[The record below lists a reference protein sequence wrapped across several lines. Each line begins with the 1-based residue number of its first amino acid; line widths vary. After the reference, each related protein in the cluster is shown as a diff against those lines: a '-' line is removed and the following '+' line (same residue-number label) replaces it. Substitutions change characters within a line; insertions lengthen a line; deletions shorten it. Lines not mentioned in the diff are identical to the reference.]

1 MRSGPRGARLLRR
14 SAMASSASAPEA
26 PAGPDDDIAS
36 RRFDGLSIRDKRGR
50 DTATVRV
57 DVTRKGVKLEGADGV
72 LGNFPFHSI
81 GSWARASDD
90 ALSLVVTANGDQRE
104 VILAGPPVVVDG
116 VLAAVSET
124 VNALVKRM
132 AAPAGGAETSRA
144 RADPSPRSPRP

>member
-57 DVTRKGVKLEGADGV
+57 DVTRKGVKLDVHALRVLGV
-72 LGNFPFHSI
+72 LC
-81 GSWARASDD
+81 
-90 ALSLVVTANGDQRE
+90 TY
-104 VILAGPPVVVDG
+104 AGCC
-116 VLAAVSET
+116 
-124 VNALVKRM
+124 
-132 AAPAGGAETSRA
+132 AGGN
-144 RADPSPRSPRP
+144 